1 MLVGALLLLSLPPM
15 YRRPRLAATVTHP
28 SNGLQLQVLTTSPGV
43 QFYTGGF
50 LGGDLPDCKDGAHYP
65 RFGGLCLETQNFPDA
80 VNQPNFPEVVL
91 TPDKEYRH
99 EMVYRFSVS

>member
-1 MLVGALLLLSLPPM
+1 V
-15 YRRPRLAATVTHP
+15 VHP

-50 LGGDLPDCKDGAHYP
+50 LGGDLPDGKDGACYP
-65 RFGGLCLETQNFPDA
+65 RFGGFCLETQNFPDA
-80 VNQPNFPEVVL
+80 VNQANFPEVVL

-99 EMVYRFSVS
+99 EMVYRFSAS